1 MGIAGLVL
9 GIIALIIGWI
19 PLVGVVGFI
28 MAIVGLVLSIVD
40 IVKKHKANNPNKGP
54 GIAGIIISAI
64 AFVISG
70 IMTAILLIGLLIYGA
85 ASDSIENMDL
95 NSIED
100 NLRNLERSL
109 DDYYNNSNYNSYYD
123 YDYDYYDFLN

>member
-40 IVKKHKANNPNKGP
+40 VVKKHKANNPNKGP

-109 DDYYNNSNYNSYYD
+109 DDYYNYSNYNSYYD

>member
-1 MGIAGLVL
+1 
-9 GIIALIIGWI
+9 
-19 PLVGVVGFI
+19 

-40 IVKKHKANNPNKGP
+40 VVKKHKANNPNKGP

>member
-40 IVKKHKANNPNKGP
+40 VVKKHKANNPNKGP

-109 DDYYNNSNYNSYYD
+109 DDYYNNSDYNSYYD

>member
-1 MGIAGLVL
+1 MGIAGLEL

-40 IVKKHKANNPNKGP
+40 VVKKHKANNPNKGP

>member
-1 MGIAGLVL
+1 MGIVGLVL

-40 IVKKHKANNPNKGP
+40 VVKKHKANNPNKGP

>member
-40 IVKKHKANNPNKGP
+40 VVKKHKANNPNKGP

>member
-9 GIIALIIGWI
+9 GIIVLIIGWI

-28 MAIVGLVLSIVD
+28 MATVGLVLSIVD
-40 IVKKHKANNPNKGP
+40 VVKKHKANNPNKGP

>member
-1 MGIAGLVL
+1 MRISGLVL

-40 IVKKHKANNPNKGP
+40 VVKKHKANNPNKGP